1 MRDPKRIDRITEKLG
16 KLWKTYPD
24 YRFCQM
30 LINYF
35 FSDERLYWHLEDD
48 DLEKAIDEA
57 LKKTIKEQKKF
68 KRKHR

>member
-1 MRDPKRIDRITEKLG
+1 MRDPKRIDRITAKLG

-24 YRFCQM
+24 FRFCQM

-48 DLEKAIDEA
+48 DFETAIDGA
-57 LKKTIKEQKKF
+57 LKKTIKAQKRPDR
-68 KRKHR
+68 KRQ